1 MKTTCCVECGA
12 RSHDPLY
19 NKYGGRNIRLSLCQV
34 CDSPMDKYLEFDPVL
49 VTIDLILHKIEVYRH
64 LLFNSSVFLPRA
76 RAILSNMS
84 LVFVIMVCFDAYIK
98 WHTSVDGGGTTN
110 NCAPPI
116 CSIDAPYTGVG
127 PVGVGTGVPMG
138 GEAGLSGVDAVGTNL
153 LNNPAQ
159 FLNPSATVPTLLTT
173 THHPN
178 HLYKGRCFNT
188 SMEGVIIERF
198 VDGIR
203 DIEFWIRCI
212 SLFSLAL
219 IENVIYITGIVLSIR
234 LWESICPLNSKTND
248 DAANPINKATPGTT
262 GTTAAQQQQP
272 HGTLASTDLDGTAH
286 HTGPTTTTAATARS
300 INAPLPFTVKDTT
313 VNTATAATATTAS
326 PPRTPTPPSPS
337 PTPTTRATG
346 TQHTTRPRTESL
358 DGLDV
363 SVSTTMI
370 VCAVVLSSW
379 GKALLLLLM
388 VWEYSNDM
396 IHIINFVV
404 VASNFT
410 AVHSLLSIGRW
421 PPRAVSLVL
430 VLLPYC
436 LRTLFQMAISH
447 TLGWS
452 VVYSTAY
459 TPW

>member
-1 MKTTCCVECGA
+1 
-12 RSHDPLY
+12 
-19 NKYGGRNIRLSLCQV
+19 
-34 CDSPMDKYLEFDPVL
+34 MDKYLEFDPVL

-153 LNNPAQ
+153 LNTPAP

-262 GTTAAQQQQP
+262 GTTAAQQQPP

-313 VNTATAATATTAS
+313 VNTATVATSITTAS
-326 PPRTPTPPSPS
+326 VSASFTTPAISSPVATPPAPKKHALRQSPS
-337 PTPTTRATG
+337 LHPLP
-346 TQHTTRPRTESL
+346 
-358 DGLDV
+358 
-363 SVSTTMI
+363 
-370 VCAVVLSSW
+370 
-379 GKALLLLLM
+379 ALCF
-388 VWEYSNDM
+388 SRQ
-396 IHIINFVV
+396 
-404 VASNFT
+404 
-410 AVHSLLSIGRW
+410 IGRRHE
-421 PPRAVSLVL
+421 RARRWQFL
-430 VLLPYC
+430 
-436 LRTLFQMAISH
+436 H
-447 TLGWS
+447 
-452 VVYSTAY
+452 
-459 TPW
+459 